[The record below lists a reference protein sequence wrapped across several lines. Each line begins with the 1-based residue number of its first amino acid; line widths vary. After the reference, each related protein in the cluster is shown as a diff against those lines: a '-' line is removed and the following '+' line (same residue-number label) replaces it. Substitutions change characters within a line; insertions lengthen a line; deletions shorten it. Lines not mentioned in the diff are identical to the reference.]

1 MRVWTKISTHNTLG
15 PVKLN
20 HFTYSG
26 YGLARNYASNR
37 VDVAV
42 ARAYCAG
49 DAVES
54 SRVTVNG
61 ASVDVDIGAANRIVL
76 AIGEGFA
83 GAYASLAAY
92 SGAFV
97 VCVHEGVWITY
108 HK

>member
-1 MRVWTKISTHNTLG
+1 MDQDSTHNTLG

-76 AIGEGFA
+76 AIGEGLA
-83 GAYASLAAY
+83 GAYASLAAH